1 MLKKAAFFI
10 PVLLYGIHQPPV
22 YCLQR
27 IDDNYLKKI
36 HGQAGVEIEIDSM
49 SIKAEIREM
58 RYTDTD
64 GTFDGRPGSV
74 FVSNTRTFQR
84 FYAIKDETD
93 REGLLQSAYSDER
106 VLGEYAIKS
115 YADTRNL
122 MIDIVDELPVLTK
135 MNRYNWGADFN
146 PDLRRNLSVSGI
158 LVTLPTLEI
167 VADAPEF
174 SIGIRQEGAIN
185 NNAVYFQCTG
195 SGKSVMAILSGKV
208 EIAPH

>member
-10 PVLLYGIHQPPV
+10 PVFLCGIQQYPV
-22 YCLQR
+22 YSLQR
-27 IDDNYLKKI
+27 LDDKALKKI
-36 HGQAGVEIEIDSM
+36 HAQGGVEIEIDNM

-64 GTFDGRPGSV
+64 GTFDGKPGAV

-84 FYAIKDETD
+84 FYAIKDETN
-93 REGLLQSAYSDER
+93 REGLLQTAYSDER
-106 VLGEYAIKS
+106 ILGAYAIKS

-122 MIDIVDELPVLTK
+122 RIDLVDELPVLTRMSK
-135 MNRYNWGADFN
+135 YNFAADN
-146 PDLRRNLSVSGI
+146 TNLKRNISVSGI
-158 LVTLPTLEI
+158 LVTLPTIEI

-174 SIGIRQEGAIN
+174 SIGVRQDGAIN
-185 NNAVYFQCTG
+185 NNAIFFKCTG
-195 SGKSVMAILSGKV
+195 SGKSVMAILNGKV